1 MRENVYEDDF
11 DEKVTVLTRHTSE
24 WFKKHQD
31 TELPLRFALYVDESQ
46 SGHLRHH
53 FACLVDSSQEC
64 MTSVLP
70 VLVNHLAT
78 TVSNVV
84 QVSSF
89 RLRPLLSLI
98 VYWLIQ
104 FHADKRNGI
113 PGRSEMLSI
122 ISSHLPHR

>member
-11 DEKVTVLTRHTSE
+11 DEKVTMLTWHTSA

-31 TELPLRFALYVDESQ
+31 TELPLRFALYVEESQ
-46 SGHLRHH
+46 SGRLQNYY
-53 FACLVDSSQEC
+53 ACLVDGSQEC

-104 FHADKRNGI
+104 FHADERNCI
-113 PGRSEMLSI
+113 PDRSEMLSI
-122 ISSHLPHR
+122 ISSHLPNR